1 MGRAGAGDGRPAG
14 SRGPADR
21 GGHDTRLGSDMGLR
35 AKVLA
40 SGVAAVLAAALG
52 ACSGGEEKPVGTVGV
67 ASTLGPGEGALNLVT
82 LPGYIENGGSDP
94 RVDWVTPFQERTGC
108 KVSLKVVASAE
119 DMAEV
124 MQMKSRRYDGVAA
137 PPEVAGRL
145 IDSKDVAPVN
155 TGLVDNY
162 RKLEPR
168 LRNLLKRDKTVYGVP
183 YVWGSN
189 LLMYDTRSAQP
200 APSSWAAL
208 FDPAQARRYS
218 GRLVMRDS
226 PLAIAEAALYLRGTD
241 RDLGIDDP
249 YSLTRE
255 QLEAAKRV
263 LARQRPHVKM
273 YWELPADS
281 VSAFAGGEAAVGQV
295 WPYQVDVLS
304 RAGKSVR
311 GVAPSEGVTGWMN
324 AWMIG
329 ARAEHPNCM
338 YQWLQW
344 TATPDVQQQ
353 IAEWSGVA
361 PANPQACDGDRLR
374 AAFCNA
380 YHVGDRD
387 YLDKV
392 IFAHTPSRQCGTSGG
407 AEGRRDCTDYAEW
420 TEAWF
425 EATKGGKR
433 VP

>member
-1 MGRAGAGDGRPAG
+1 MR
-14 SRGPADR
+14 
-21 GGHDTRLGSDMGLR
+21 LR

-40 SGVAAVLAAALG
+40 SGTAAVLATTLG
-52 ACSGGEEKPVGTVGV
+52 ACSGDEGQPVGTVRV
-67 ASTLGPGEGALNLVT
+67 ASSLGPGEGALNLVT

-108 KVSLKVVASAE
+108 KVGLKVVGTVQE
-119 DMAEV
+119 MTEV
-124 MQMKSRRYDGVAA
+124 MQKKSRRYDGVAA
-137 PPEVAGRL
+137 PPEVAGQL
-145 IDSKDVAPVN
+145 IESKDVAPVN
-155 TGLVDNY
+155 PGLIDGY

-168 LRNLLKRDKTVYGVP
+168 LRNLLKRGKTVYGVP
-183 YVWGSN
+183 YVWGTN
-189 LLMYDTRSAQP
+189 LLMYDTRSVQP
-200 APSSWAAL
+200 APTSWAAL
-208 FDPAQARRYS
+208 FDPDQARRYS

-226 PLAIAEAALYLRGTD
+226 PLTIAEAALYLRSK
-241 RDLGIDDP
+241 RRKLGIKDP
-249 YSLTRE
+249 YSLTRR
-255 QLEAAKRV
+255 QLDAAARV
-263 LARQRPHVKM
+263 LAEQRPHVKM
-273 YWELPADS
+273 YWGLPADP

-304 RAGKSVR
+304 RAGKPVQ

-344 TATPDVQQQ
+344 TISPDVQQQ

-361 PANPQACDGDRLR
+361 PANPQACGGDRLR

-392 IFAHTPSRQCGTSGG
+392 IFAHTPSRQCGTGDG
-407 AEGRRDCTDYAEW
+407 AAKGRRDCTDYAEW
-420 TEAWF
+420 TKAWY

-433 VP
+433 MP